1 MRSVP
6 LTFLLSL
13 HAASACTTVL
23 VGKGATA
30 DGSVMATHS
39 NDGEGTTD
47 PRLVRIPA
55 ADWPAGSTR
64 TVWPN
69 PESYPRYVGTA
80 RLAEA
85 YYPKPGQV
93 ESKAVGEIAQVNHT
107 YAYWEE
113 TYGVMNE
120 FQLSIGESTC
130 SAVYSATS
138 REVGGGALFSVDE
151 LSRIAME
158 RTTNARDAVQLMGDL
173 AVAHGFHGQ
182 SGALEGGGESLMVA
196 DPDEGF
202 VFHVLADKTG
212 TSAIWVAQRVPDDS
226 MAVVANMYTVRE
238 VDLDDTFNFLG
249 RQDMWELAAD
259 DGLWIDSQ
267 PKDFTATFSDGE
279 YGHKYYSGRR
289 MWGAWRLVA
298 PAFVEENVPAEYGN
312 LRYDAP
318 YPVAVPVEKKLTPQ
332 DVMAV
337 HREWYSGTQFD
348 LGAGLQ
354 GGFAGSPDRYNYCD
368 DYE

>member
-130 SAVYSATS
+130 SAVVGVAGAAATADDLILVAVTATTWGASATATAG
-138 REVGGGALFSVDE
+138 VGTEAC
-151 LSRIAME
+151 
-158 RTTNARDAVQLMGDL
+158 
-173 AVAHGFHGQ
+173 
-182 SGALEGGGESLMVA
+182 
-196 DPDEGF
+196 
-202 VFHVLADKTG
+202 
-212 TSAIWVAQRVPDDS
+212 
-226 MAVVANMYTVRE
+226 
-238 VDLDDTFNFLG
+238 
-249 RQDMWELAAD
+249 
-259 DGLWIDSQ
+259 
-267 PKDFTATFSDGE
+267 
-279 YGHKYYSGRR
+279 
-289 MWGAWRLVA
+289 
-298 PAFVEENVPAEYGN
+298 
-312 LRYDAP
+312 
-318 YPVAVPVEKKLTPQ
+318 
-332 DVMAV
+332 
-337 HREWYSGTQFD
+337 
-348 LGAGLQ
+348 
-354 GGFAGSPDRYNYCD
+354 GS
-368 DYE
+368 